1 MPLDVPGQTLSVWRG
16 KYNSVLFFDLPQ
28 CRNPML
34 PKKKSAKKRKFVY
47 LPREE
52 SEFGKLILRASHGDI
67 EPLCAYLRKGHLSIS
82 RHDAGWLA
90 WLLEKK
96 LPRSRGRP
104 RGSLSVKN
112 VAVQCASYLVRHGKR
127 TWCKHHRKKI
137 ATKNAPVDRLIKRAI
152 ELVVPHFASLGG
164 KISEDEVRASA
175 YLKPSYEVME
185 CVGENYPEA
194 RKEIASEALKK

>member
-152 ELVVPHFASLGG
+152 ELVVPHFSLRS
-164 KISEDEVRASA
+164 KINEDEVRALA
-175 YLKPSYEVME
+175 NLKPSYEVKQF
-185 CVGENYPEA
+185 VGEDLPDALE
-194 RKEIASEALKK
+194 EIAFEALK